1 MVRKMLGGV
10 AAVTLVAGAYAQD
23 DGSQIEVQYCGVGY
37 LGQAVDLKTTYSA
50 LAPTVLS
57 EKGRPA
63 LGGKLKKLAQ
73 DANAGVRFVD
83 SSNDAI
89 SFVISAAK
97 HEVQEYRNP
106 LPPNNQMYNVIY
118 TLTIQTVLFNKDSK
132 EIKGVYPW
140 TYQFNDAIP
149 TKPTDKIIIET
160 FKSFFEEPPALK
172 EGEEVDSQLFMV
184 QWREAMAN
192 FRPVANAKTIAVAP
206 VKFSPAAENTLTE
219 AVAKAGS
226 KDTVAGL
233 GLEVTSALETELS
246 QKLGLPIVP
255 GGGAT
260 GASGESGPQFIAS
273 IPDCLSA
280 GGQSFA
286 LPTPSYRFFL
296 SVDEVASASLV
307 RKETRKVVGA
317 NGVITEEPI
326 TRTENGY
333 GARYILN
340 LVAPDESDSTE
351 WGGVR
356 LITDHKLK
364 FVAAK
369 RFTGDRQ
376 LNDFDQY
383 RKLSLAFTGDLA
395 SALMSRDE
403 RWIKNQLSSA
413 MGKTKPSAIRK
424 EWVEIF
430 EKRMGLARAK
440 KR

>member
-1 MVRKMLGGV
+1 MLKGTIAGV
-10 AAVTLVAGAYAQD
+10 VMATLAAGAYAQD

-37 LGQAVDLKTTYSA
+37 LGQAQDLKTTYRFLES
-50 LAPTVLS
+50 TVLS
-57 EKGRPA
+57 PKGRPE
-63 LGGKLKKLAQ
+63 LGGRLKTLAQ
-73 DANAGVRFVD
+73 DANAGVKFVA
-83 SSNDAI
+83 SSSDAI
-89 SFVISAAK
+89 SYVISAAK

-140 TYQFNDAIP
+140 TYQFNDAMA
-149 TKPTDKIIIET
+149 TKPADKDIVAK
-160 FKSFFEEPPALK
+160 FKSFFDEPPALK
-172 EGEEVDSQLFMV
+172 EGEEPDPQLFMV

-206 VKFSPAAENTLTE
+206 VTFSPAAEKSLTDSI
-219 AVAKAGS
+219 AKAGT

-233 GLEVTSALETELS
+233 GIEVTSTFETELS
-246 QKLGLPIVP
+246 KKLGLPIVP

-260 GASGESGPQFIAS
+260 GVSGEKGPQFIAS
-273 IPDCLSA
+273 IPDCLNA

-307 RKETRKVVGA
+307 RREARKVVGA

-333 GARYILN
+333 GARYVLN
-340 LVAPDESDSTE
+340 LVAPDESDTSE
-351 WGGVR
+351 WGGPR
-356 LITDHKLK
+356 IITDHKLK

-395 SALMSRDE
+395 SAFMSRDE
-403 RWIKNQLSSA
+403 KWIKNQLSTA

-424 EWVEIF
+424 EWIEIF

>member
-1 MVRKMLGGV
+1 
-10 AAVTLVAGAYAQD
+10 
-23 DGSQIEVQYCGVGY
+23 
-37 LGQAVDLKTTYSA
+37 
-50 LAPTVLS
+50 
-57 EKGRPA
+57 
-63 LGGKLKKLAQ
+63 
-73 DANAGVRFVD
+73 
-83 SSNDAI
+83 
-89 SFVISAAK
+89 
-97 HEVQEYRNP
+97 
-106 LPPNNQMYNVIY
+106 
-118 TLTIQTVLFNKDSK
+118 
-132 EIKGVYPW
+132 
-140 TYQFNDAIP
+140 
-149 TKPTDKIIIET
+149 
-160 FKSFFEEPPALK
+160 
-172 EGEEVDSQLFMV
+172 
-184 QWREAMAN
+184 
-192 FRPVANAKTIAVAP
+192 
-206 VKFSPAAENTLTE
+206 
-219 AVAKAGS
+219 
-226 KDTVAGL
+226 
-233 GLEVTSALETELS
+233 
-246 QKLGLPIVP
+246 
-255 GGGAT
+255 
-260 GASGESGPQFIAS
+260 
-273 IPDCLSA
+273 
-280 GGQSFA
+280 
-286 LPTPSYRFFL
+286 L

>member
-1 MVRKMLGGV
+1 LGG
-10 AAVTLVAGAYAQD
+10 
-23 DGSQIEVQYCGVGY
+23 
-37 LGQAVDLKTTYSA
+37 
-50 LAPTVLS
+50 
-57 EKGRPA
+57 R
-63 LGGKLKKLAQ
+63 LKKLAQ
-73 DANAGVRFVD
+73 DANAGVKFVD
-83 SSNDAI
+83 SSSDAL

-118 TLTIQTVLFNKDSK
+118 TLTIQTVLFNKDRK

-140 TYQFNDAIP
+140 TYQFNDAMAK
-149 TKPTDKIIIET
+149 KPTDKDIVDK
-160 FKSFFEEPPALK
+160 FKSFFDDPPALK
-172 EGEEVDSQLFMV
+172 EGEEPDPQLFMV
-184 QWREAMAN
+184 QWREAMAS

-206 VKFSPAAENTLTE
+206 VTFSPAAEKALTE
-219 AVAKAGS
+219 SIAKAGS
-226 KDTVAGL
+226 KDTIAGL
-233 GLEVTSALETELS
+233 ALEVTSTFETELS
-246 QKLGLPIVP
+246 KKLGLPIVP

-260 GASGESGPQFIAS
+260 GSAGEKGSQFIAS
-273 IPDCLSA
+273 IPDCLNA

-286 LPTPSYRFFL
+286 LPAPSYRFFL
-296 SVDEVASASLV
+296 SLDEIASASLV

-333 GARYILN
+333 GARYVLN
-340 LVAPDESDSTE
+340 LVAPDESDTTE
-351 WGGVR
+351 WGGSR

-395 SALMSRDE
+395 GAFMSRDE
-403 RWIKNQLSSA
+403 KWIKNQLSAA

-424 EWVEIF
+424 EWIEIF